1 MIVVDIV
8 SIVLYVFFGL
18 AVLIGALV
26 GLKRGLYRSGV
37 KLLANIVSVAL
48 ALFITKYVSGVAVRI
63 GLNAEFVN
71 RIFGIDN
78 VRVFAGIASAIFA
91 IFVFAFVFFIVRL
104 LMLIPQHI
112 ICKKLPKKYAQA
124 VGAVDPSAS
133 QTPVPAYKDKKNALY
148 GLLRA
153 LWGTFAAAMGGVAAL
168 IVVGVYV
175 FPLFCFTVHTAE
187 PINKAMDLLPESV
200 SIEELDFNVD
210 LNGIKEGYNKVTS
223 HPVLKTVDLM
233 FGNTVYRPLLDVKLY
248 EGKGNLDDTACTV
261 LGFASDVTPTVLDI
275 MNKKPLSDERISEVK
290 SGLESLSE
298 DNITVTITAL
308 GMNLVAEPFNKE
320 ITNLVAQGSQLTPR
334 EEELFRAIK
343 DIFDEAT
350 AKTVS
355 DDIHAVAEMLDS
367 LKGSNIFNMLA
378 NDDKTSLTELSSDKL
393 FAEETLG
400 NLFGVAYDA
409 SGVRRVIIPMVNLC
423 FEGVFEKAGVEP
435 VYTEKKIDEIT
446 REEFVEEGKRL
457 SVAFGAIA
465 KFIESAGAENADVS
479 SFDLSAIG
487 KALDCLRQSILFGD
501 KYSILMDSFSE
512 IIKKETADEKVGEI
526 LDIVNKA
533 VAGSDSAEK
542 VLASTKDMIVFAD
555 ELKKGEKKG
564 SENEKIV
571 SALDNLKNLDSEN
584 DREAVNSITEEVIN
598 SVMSGDEDSK
608 KAMMTDSVNAITEV
622 LEEGTY
628 DSKKEADAIQKLYD
642 VANSEDKDE
651 VTGQE
656 KEITES
662 VLDSQIADK
671 LINNL
676 NEKDEN
682 YGIADSLTE
691 ENKKNFLDAINES
704 DADAAKKEA
713 LKKFLGLN

>member
-71 RIFGIDN
+71 RIFGINN

-275 MNKKPLSDERISEVK
+275 MDKKPLSDERISEVK

>member
-275 MNKKPLSDERISEVK
+275 MDKKPLSDERISEVK

>member
-37 KLLANIVSVAL
+37 KLLANIVRVAL

-187 PINKAMDLLPESV
+187 PINKAMDLLPESF

-248 EGKGNLDDTACTV
+248 EGKGNLDDTVCTV

-275 MNKKPLSDERISEVK
+275 MDKKPLSDERISEVK

>member
-275 MNKKPLSDERISEVK
+275 MDKKPLSDERISEVK

-542 VLASTKDMIVFAD
+542 VLASTKDIIVFAD

>member
-367 LKGSNIFNMLA
+367 LKGSNNFNMLA

>member
-1 MIVVDIV
+1 
-8 SIVLYVFFGL
+8 
-18 AVLIGALV
+18 
-26 GLKRGLYRSGV
+26 
-37 KLLANIVSVAL
+37 
-48 ALFITKYVSGVAVRI
+48 
-63 GLNAEFVN
+63 
-71 RIFGIDN
+71 
-78 VRVFAGIASAIFA
+78 
-91 IFVFAFVFFIVRL
+91 
-104 LMLIPQHI
+104 
-112 ICKKLPKKYAQA
+112 
-124 VGAVDPSAS
+124 
-133 QTPVPAYKDKKNALY
+133 
-148 GLLRA
+148 
-153 LWGTFAAAMGGVAAL
+153 
-168 IVVGVYV
+168 
-175 FPLFCFTVHTAE
+175 
-187 PINKAMDLLPESV
+187 
-200 SIEELDFNVD
+200 
-210 LNGIKEGYNKVTS
+210 
-223 HPVLKTVDLM
+223 M

-275 MNKKPLSDERISEVK
+275 MDKKPLSDERISEVK

>member
-78 VRVFAGIASAIFA
+78 IRVFAGIASAIFA

-275 MNKKPLSDERISEVK
+275 MDKKPLSDERISEVK

>member
-248 EGKGNLDDTACTV
+248 EGKGNLDDTVCTV

-275 MNKKPLSDERISEVK
+275 MDKKPLSDERISEVK